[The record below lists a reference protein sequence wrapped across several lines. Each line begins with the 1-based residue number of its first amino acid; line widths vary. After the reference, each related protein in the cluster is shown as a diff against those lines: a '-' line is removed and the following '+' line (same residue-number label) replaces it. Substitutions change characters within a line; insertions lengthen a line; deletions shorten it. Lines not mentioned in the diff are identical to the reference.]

1 MTDETT
7 ATTPTVGACPVCGTG
22 VPRTDVLIEYET
34 DTGPAAYAECPG
46 CREVVDP
53 FRS

>member
-1 MTDETT
+1 MRDNT
-7 ATTPTVGACPVCGTG
+7 AATVGDCPVCGTG
-22 VPRTDVLIEYET
+22 VPRIDVLIEYGT

-53 FRS
+53 LRS